1 MTAASGP
8 SGNGNRKVPRRA
20 GQLVSLASPPLL
32 ACALVLG
39 IAAHNPG
46 QYRLPD
52 LFGILASV
60 GLAALLAEIVV
71 LAGVRALDRSGR
83 AVPLA
88 AVLTSIAVG
97 VCFYYGPL
105 RSALSSIAHPLAR
118 HRVFAPLVGL
128 GALLALGW
136 LLRLSHERLR
146 VVSAFLVRFALLLV
160 ALLVAQILTVH
171 ARAPRSALV
180 DSLSRPIRT
189 IGTPPAGRNTPP
201 RDIYLIV
208 ADGHANARVL
218 ADVFQYDASP
228 FEDSLRALGFLM
240 PRDMRSNYVQTYLS
254 VASLL
259 NAAHMTRLTDDA
271 GPTSTDHT
279 LPTYLVKHNRVARF
293 LKEHG
298 YKYVLFPSAWWGA
311 TKDSPLADEQFEA
324 EAGSSFSDVVRRTE
338 LRRAVLAST
347 LLHLVLKPE
356 RDPIPMAQQIL
367 RSFEGLEDVPA
378 DPAPTFAFIHI
389 LLPHAPYLLDA
400 QCQPLAHPIA
410 DDMQEDTP
418 EQRAD
423 YVGQV
428 RCVDRLLLDAVT
440 ALLRRSSTPPV
451 ILVVGDHG
459 SGFSDLGFYGHPES
473 VPSAFIRERFGA
485 FGAFHL
491 PGGGDSLF
499 REPVTVV
506 NVLGHVLRYYFNAD
520 LPVSTNDMYVS
531 GQELYR
537 FYPVEPG
544 QYAVP

>member
-1 MTAASGP
+1 M
-8 SGNGNRKVPRRA
+8 
-20 GQLVSLASPPLL
+20 
-32 ACALVLG
+32 LG

-46 QYRLPD
+46 QYRLSD
-52 LFGILASV
+52 LFAILAAV
-60 GLAALLAEIVV
+60 GLAALLAEMVV

-88 AVLTSIAVG
+88 AALTSIAVG
-97 VCFYYGPL
+97 VCFYYSPL

-118 HRVFAPLVGL
+118 HRVLAPLVGL
-128 GALLALGW
+128 GTLFAFGW

-146 VVSAFLVRFALLLV
+146 GVSTFLVRFGLLLL
-160 ALLVAQILTVH
+160 ALLVAQLLTVH
-171 ARAPRSALV
+171 ARAPRLVARSALV
-180 DSLSRPIRT
+180 DSLARPIRT
-189 IGTPPAGRNTPP
+189 IGTTPPGRNTPL

-218 ADVFQYDASP
+218 ADMFQYDASS
-228 FEDSLRALGFLM
+228 FEDSLRALGFLV

-259 NAAHMTRLTDDA
+259 NAAHMTHLTDDA

-298 YKYVLFPSAWWGA
+298 YKYVLFPSAWWAA
-311 TKDSPLADEQFEA
+311 TKDSPLADEEFKA
-324 EAGSSFSDVVRRTE
+324 ETGSSFADVVRRTE

-356 RDPIPMAQQIL
+356 REPIPMAQQIL
-367 RSFEGLEDVPA
+367 RSFEGLRDVPS
-378 DPAPTFAFIHI
+378 DPAPTFTFVHI
-389 LLPHAPYLLDA
+389 LLPHAPYLVDA

-428 RCVDRLLLDAVT
+428 RCVDRLLLEAVT

-459 SGFSDLGFYGHPES
+459 PGFSDLGFYGHPES
-473 VPSAFIRERFGA
+473 VPPAFIRERFGA

-491 PGGGDSLF
+491 PAGGDSLF

-506 NVLGHVLRYYFNAD
+506 NVLGHVLRHYFNAD
-520 LPVSTNDMYVS
+520 LAESANDMYVS
-531 GQELYR
+531 GQELFR

>member
-1 MTAASGP
+1 MSVLLYPLCFAAA
-8 SGNGNRKVPRRA
+8 RV
-20 GQLVSLASPPLL
+20 LA
-32 ACALVLG
+32 
-39 IAAHNPG
+39 IAADNPG
-46 QYRLPD
+46 QYRPSD
-52 LFGILASV
+52 LAIVLLAVSLAT
-60 GLAALLAEIVV
+60 GLAIAATLAAVRIVERTD
-71 LAGVRALDRSGR
+71 RA
-83 AVPLA
+83 APLA
-88 AVLTSIAVG
+88 AAVAMLG
-97 VCFYYGPL
+97 VAWFFFYEPAHMAL
-105 RSALSSIAHPLAR
+105 RDISPAIGR
-118 HRVFAPLVGL
+118 HRVLMPL
-128 GALLALGW
+128 GALATIGALVW
-136 LLRLSHERLR
+136 LWRQRRELLLGVGTFMTRCG
-146 VVSAFLVRFALLLV
+146 LLLV
-160 ALLVAQILTVH
+160 VTVGVQAAISAGRGPRA
-171 ARAPRSALV
+171 ARQSSLARELAAPLRTV
-180 DSLSRPIRT
+180 PSL
-189 IGTPPAGRNTPP
+189 PPSRNTPP
-201 RDIYLIV
+201 RDIYMIV
-208 ADGHANARVL
+208 LDGHANARVL
-218 ADVFQYDASP
+218 AEMFQYDASS
-228 FEDSLRALGFLM
+228 FEDSLRALGFLV

-271 GPTSTDHT
+271 GLTSTDHT

-298 YKYVLFPSAWWGA
+298 YKYVLFPSAWWAA
-311 TKDSPLADEQFEA
+311 TKDSPLADEEFKA
-324 EAGSSFSDVVRRTE
+324 ETGSSFADVVRRTE

-356 RDPIPMAQQIL
+356 QDPIPMGQQIL
-367 RSFEGLEDVPA
+367 RSFEGLRDVPA
-378 DPAPTFAFIHI
+378 DPAPTFTFVHI
-389 LLPHAPYLLDA
+389 LLPHAPYLVDA

-459 SGFSDLGFYGHPES
+459 PGFSDLGFYGHPES
-473 VPSAFIRERFGA
+473 VPPAFIRERFGA

-491 PGGGDSLF
+491 PAGGDSLF

-520 LPVSTNDMYVS
+520 LAESANDMYVS
-531 GQELYR
+531 GQELFR

>member
-1 MTAASGP
+1 ML
-8 SGNGNRKVPRRA
+8 RRA
-20 GQLVSLASPPLL
+20 GLLVPLASPALL
-32 ACALVLG
+32 AGALVLG

-60 GLAALLAEIVV
+60 CLGAVLAEMVV
-71 LAGVRALDRSGR
+71 LAGIRALDRSDR
-83 AVPLA
+83 TVPLA
-88 AVLTSIAVG
+88 AALTSIAVG

-105 RSALSSIAHPLAR
+105 RSGLSIVAPPLAR
-118 HRVFAPLVGL
+118 HRVLLPLVGL
-128 GALLALGW
+128 GALLAFGW

-146 VVSAFLVRFALLLV
+146 VVSAFLLRFGLLLL
-160 ALLVAQILTVH
+160 ALFVGQILTVH
-171 ARAPRSALV
+171 ARAPRAVARSALV
-180 DSLSRPIRT
+180 ASLARPIRT
-189 IGTPPAGRNTPP
+189 IGNPPPGRNTPP
-201 RDIYLIV
+201 RDIYMIV
-208 ADGHANARVL
+208 ADGHANAGVL

-228 FEDSLRALGFLM
+228 FEDSLRALGFLV

-259 NAAHMTRLTDDA
+259 NAAHMTPLTDDA
-271 GPTSTDHT
+271 GATSTDHT

-293 LKEHG
+293 LKEQG
-298 YKYVLFPSAWWGA
+298 YKYVLIPSAWWGA

-324 EAGSSFSDVVRRTE
+324 ATGSSFADVVRRTE
-338 LRRAVLAST
+338 LRRAVLAAT
-347 LLHLVLKPE
+347 LVHLVLKPE
-356 RDPIPMAQQIL
+356 REPIPMAQHIL
-367 RSFEGLEDVPA
+367 RSFEGLRDVPA
-378 DPAPTFAFIHI
+378 DPAPTFTFVHI

-400 QCQPLAHPIA
+400 QCRPLAHPIA

-428 RCVDRLLLDAVT
+428 RCVDGLLLEAVT

-473 VPSAFIRERFGA
+473 VPRAFIRERFGA

-491 PGGGDSLF
+491 PAGGDSLF

-506 NVLGHVLRYYFNAD
+506 NVLGNVLRYYFNAD
-520 LPVSTNDMYVS
+520 LPESANDMYVS
-531 GQELYR
+531 GQELFR
-537 FYPVEPG
+537 FFPVEPG
-544 QYAVP
+544 QYGVP